1 MESSVTM
8 QKKLICLG
16 DSLTFGYGVRAS
28 QRWTHLCA
36 QHTGWKI
43 VNEGVSGDTTGGML
57 ARLAARVLPELR
69 SGSADEPFQRILLMG
84 GTNDVFYSGSDVSAR
99 ANMGAMIH
107 QLFSVGV
114 LPMVGIPLPADAPHA
129 PRAWAAAVDFE
140 AAERTMKGYC
150 AWLKRYCTAFGV
162 PYIDFCA
169 DFLSPDGS
177 IRSELLLDGL
187 YPTPEGHRQM
197 ARRLSAQLKR
207 QG

>member
-1 MESSVTM
+1 
-8 QKKLICLG
+8 
-16 DSLTFGYGVRAS
+16 
-28 QRWTHLCA
+28 
-36 QHTGWKI
+36 
-43 VNEGVSGDTTGGML
+43 
-57 ARLAARVLPELR
+57 
-69 SGSADEPFQRILLMG
+69 MG
-84 GTNDVFYSGSDVSAR
+84 GSNDVFYSGSDAAAR
-99 ANMGAMIH
+99 GNMGAMIH

-114 LPMVGIPLPADAPHA
+114 LPVVGIPLPADAPHA

-177 IRSELLLDGL
+177 TRSELLLDGL
-187 YPTPEGHRQM
+187 HPTPEGHRLM

>member
-1 MESSVTM
+1 
-8 QKKLICLG
+8 
-16 DSLTFGYGVRAS
+16 
-28 QRWTHLCA
+28 
-36 QHTGWKI
+36 
-43 VNEGVSGDTTGGML
+43 
-57 ARLAARVLPELR
+57 
-69 SGSADEPFQRILLMG
+69 
-84 GTNDVFYSGSDVSAR
+84 
-99 ANMGAMIH
+99 MGAMIH

-114 LPMVGIPLPADAPHA
+114 LPMIGIPLPADAPHV

-140 AAERTMKGYC
+140 AAERTMKEYC

-187 YPTPEGHRQM
+187 HPTPEGHRLM

>member
-1 MESSVTM
+1 M
-8 QKKLICLG
+8 KLICIG
-16 DSLTFGYGVRAS
+16 DSLTFGYGVHLS
-28 QRWTHLCA
+28 QRWTRLCA
-36 QHTGWKI
+36 QEAGWEL
-43 VNEGVSGDTTGGML
+43 VNEGINGDTTGGML
-57 ARLAARVLPELR
+57 ARMQGGVLAELR
-69 SGSADEPFQRILLMG
+69 EGGLGADRPYVLLMG
-84 GTNDVFYSGSDVSAR
+84 GSNDVLFYSGSDAAAR
-99 ANMGAMIH
+99 ENMGAMIH

-177 IRSELLLDGL
+177 IRLELLLDGL
-187 YPTPEGHRQM
+187 HPTPEGHRLM
-197 ARRLSAQLKR
+197 ARQLSAQLKR

>member
-1 MESSVTM
+1 
-8 QKKLICLG
+8 
-16 DSLTFGYGVRAS
+16 
-28 QRWTHLCA
+28 
-36 QHTGWKI
+36 
-43 VNEGVSGDTTGGML
+43 
-57 ARLAARVLPELR
+57 
-69 SGSADEPFQRILLMG
+69 
-84 GTNDVFYSGSDVSAR
+84 
-99 ANMGAMIH
+99 MIH

-114 LPMVGIPLPADAPHA
+114 LPMVGIPLPADALHA

-140 AAERTMKGYC
+140 AAERTMKGYR

-162 PYIDFCA
+162 PYIDFCT

-187 YPTPEGHRQM
+187 HPTPEGHRLM